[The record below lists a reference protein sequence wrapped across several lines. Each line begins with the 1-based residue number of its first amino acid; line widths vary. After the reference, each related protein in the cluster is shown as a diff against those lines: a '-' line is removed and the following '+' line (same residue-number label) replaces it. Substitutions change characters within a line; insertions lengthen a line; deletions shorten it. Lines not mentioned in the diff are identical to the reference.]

1 MGVVTLDLTQGG
13 VLPGEGKAQHDVT
26 EVRGEIGE
34 FRETAGDTR
43 RRGTRHC
50 VQRRARGQF
59 KKVLKDRNHLSR

>member
-13 VLPGEGKAQHDVT
+13 GLPGEGKAQHDVT